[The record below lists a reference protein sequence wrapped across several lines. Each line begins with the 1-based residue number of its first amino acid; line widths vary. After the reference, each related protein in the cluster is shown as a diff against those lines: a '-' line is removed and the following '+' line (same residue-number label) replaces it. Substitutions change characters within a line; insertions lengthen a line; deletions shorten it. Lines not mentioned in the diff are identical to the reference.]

1 MPKNLIPRWKVDF
14 FCVSEPPRPGLSV
27 KGPITKIW
35 RWDLFYLKPTWILYQ
50 TCLPP
55 PHIEQVP
62 VRTKVESHH
71 VESYEFRLSHQFG
84 RVFYSSP
91 TGREHTLCPISQC
104 YYFQAVVCKKVLFF
118 FSCFLFS
125 GYVQKLYNSEEA
137 ESKKKQQRAMTVNCI
152 CMIDPAPCTIQ
163 WSSSLYNLV
172 SNYAALVYIDISM
185 IFIVYTKTYCA
196 LLRLSQMVV
205 YR

>member
-1 MPKNLIPRWKVDF
+1 MKGQF
-14 FCVSEPPRPGLSV
+14 FCVSEPPQPGLSV

-35 RWDLFYLKPTWILYQ
+35 RWDLFYLKPTWLLYQ

-118 FSCFLFS
+118 FSCSLAMFKNDIILIVKS
-125 GYVQKLYNSEEA
+125 P
-137 ESKKKQQRAMTVNCI
+137 KKKQQRAMTVNCI
-152 CMIDPAPCTIQ
+152 CMNRPCPAQ
-163 WSSSLYNLV
+163 YNDQV
-172 SNYAALVYIDISM
+172 NKNTAH
-185 IFIVYTKTYCA
+185 IVE
-196 LLRLSQMVV
+196 VP
-205 YR
+205 